1 MPIISNLT
9 EYLKKLEVLTPFQK
23 PLSDIPNEDYKL
35 DVLDINETLPI
46 AKAPIQFIGSLNMG
60 PHLFVYNDP
69 DDSGRELEQ
78 DEHDIVS
85 TQDSQDEVLIVPNYD
100 THAIIQYGLA
110 VSVKA
115 GVSNEQLGFL
125 FSGSANVRVNTY
137 KQHPKTY
144 SLLKATTQDFKSFP
158 WIFNIQ
164 ELKDLK
170 NNEACTLQFAG
181 ELKSSLE
188 VSWSDLYSGSLLG
201 VSSMLNA
208 QAPLTI
214 EVDAGATVQFNFGIQ
229 DDFVLVIKKVSGTT
243 YKVGVKKNKM
253 QSLGAGAKIGF
264 SASLAEKSQGVLEQI
279 LNSLL
284 EQYLQKGKEEIATV
298 LAKPKIADLVQ
309 KEQDTLKMIMET
321 MGYTGPT
328 DKIAEIKAEWEKY
341 LTKIRETIQKVAT
354 AKIEA
359 GVNFEYSQIKTENCF
374 LLGEFS
380 VDALEKYH
388 SDLIK
393 FNMVSILNDQDPGV
407 KINKFLEEK
416 SFQRKRGFGFDLKF
430 GEKGLGLDF
439 ESTIEILTR
448 KNEKPGFL
456 YVSTKSG
463 KSYEGEFLGDKFKW
477 IAGLQ
482 AGTKD
487 FVKDPKISDLNF
499 KQYLGFEWSEKNRLE
514 KKIINKIVDTSILWG
529 LISGDERADAQKKLI
544 DELKTKKAKNITV
557 SLNIEIP
564 EDTFK
569 EIIRTIYEVKQ
580 RSLKNFHSILSF
592 ALAACMFNKDDSIR
606 DRIDKHGNNFL
617 EYLTRPSY
625 NLSEELKVYAGY
637 INQSQIG
644 QLNNAIDIIIN
655 RGGESFSEDSLKKI
669 IKGFNKFHNNI
680 YRVKVL
686 GFLLF
691 YYARIAGRG
700 AEIEP
705 SLKITYTKDD
715 KEKVINMVQNPNAQF
730 LNF

>member
-1 MPIISNLT
+1 MPVISNLT

-23 PLSDIPNEDYKL
+23 PLSEIPNEDYKL
-35 DVLDINETLPI
+35 EVLDINETLSI
-46 AKAPIQFIGSLNMG
+46 ARASIQFIGSLNIG
-60 PHLFVYNDP
+60 PHLFVFNDP
-69 DDSGRELEQ
+69 DDSSRELDQ
-78 DEHDIVS
+78 DEHDIVNP
-85 TQDSQDEVLIVPNYD
+85 QDSQDEVLIVPNYD
-100 THAIIQYGLA
+100 THAIIQYGLG
-110 VSVKA
+110 VSIKA
-115 GVSNEQLGFL
+115 GISNEQLGFL

-137 KQHPKTY
+137 KQHPKTQ

-158 WIFNIQ
+158 WIFKIQ

-201 VSSMLNA
+201 VSSLLNA

-214 EVDAGATVQFNFGIQ
+214 EVDAGATIQFDFGIQ
-229 DDFVLVIKKVSGTT
+229 DDFILVIKKVSGTT

-253 QSLGAGAKIGF
+253 QSIGAGAKIGF
-264 SASLAEKSQGVLEQI
+264 SASLSAKSQGVLEQI

-284 EQYLQKGKEEIATV
+284 EQYLQKGKEEIASV
-298 LAKPKIADLVQ
+298 LAKSKIADLVQ

-328 DKIAEIKAEWEKY
+328 DKIEEIKAEWEKY

-354 AKIEA
+354 SKIEA

-374 LLGEFS
+374 LIGEFS

-388 SDLIK
+388 GDLIK

-439 ESTIEILTR
+439 ESKIEILTR

-456 YVSTKSG
+456 YVSTKSD
-463 KSYEGEFLGDKFKW
+463 KSYEGEFFGEKFKW

-499 KQYLGFEWSEKNRLE
+499 KQYLGFEWSENKKLE
-514 KKIINKIVDTSILWG
+514 ENEINKIVDTSILWG
-529 LISGDERADAQKKLI
+529 LINGYDRADAYKKLSE
-544 DELKTKKAKNITV
+544 ELKTRKAKNITV

-569 EIIRTIYEVKQ
+569 EIIRTIYEVKN
-580 RSLKNFHSILSF
+580 RSLTNYYSNLSL
-592 ALAACMFNKDDSIR
+592 ALAACMFSKKEPIR
-606 DRIDKHGNNFL
+606 DRIEKHGKNFFD
-617 EYLTRPSY
+617 YLTIPTY
-625 NLSEELKVYAGY
+625 HLSDDLKVYSGY
-637 INQSQIG
+637 INQSHIG
-644 QLNNAIDIIIN
+644 QLNNAIDMMIN
-655 RGGESFSEDSLKKI
+655 RGGESFSEDGLKKI

-691 YYARIAGRG
+691 HFARIAGRA

-705 SLKITYTKDD
+705 SLKITYTKDNE
-715 KEKVINMVQNPNAQF
+715 EKVINMVQN
-730 LNF
+730 LNPQYLNY

>member
-1 MPIISNLT
+1 
-9 EYLKKLEVLTPFQK
+9 
-23 PLSDIPNEDYKL
+23 
-35 DVLDINETLPI
+35 
-46 AKAPIQFIGSLNMG
+46 
-60 PHLFVYNDP
+60 
-69 DDSGRELEQ
+69 
-78 DEHDIVS
+78 
-85 TQDSQDEVLIVPNYD
+85 
-100 THAIIQYGLA
+100 
-110 VSVKA
+110 
-115 GVSNEQLGFL
+115 
-125 FSGSANVRVNTY
+125 
-137 KQHPKTY
+137 
-144 SLLKATTQDFKSFP
+144 
-158 WIFNIQ
+158 
-164 ELKDLK
+164 
-170 NNEACTLQFAG
+170 
-181 ELKSSLE
+181 
-188 VSWSDLYSGSLLG
+188 
-201 VSSMLNA
+201 
-208 QAPLTI
+208 
-214 EVDAGATVQFNFGIQ
+214 
-229 DDFVLVIKKVSGTT
+229 
-243 YKVGVKKNKM
+243 
-253 QSLGAGAKIGF
+253 
-264 SASLAEKSQGVLEQI
+264 
-279 LNSLL
+279 
-284 EQYLQKGKEEIATV
+284 
-298 LAKPKIADLVQ
+298 
-309 KEQDTLKMIMET
+309 
-321 MGYTGPT
+321 
-328 DKIAEIKAEWEKY
+328 
-341 LTKIRETIQKVAT
+341 
-354 AKIEA
+354 
-359 GVNFEYSQIKTENCF
+359 
-374 LLGEFS
+374 
-380 VDALEKYH
+380 
-388 SDLIK
+388 
-393 FNMVSILNDQDPGV
+393 MVSILNDQDPGV

-691 YYARIAGRG
+691 HFARIAGRA

-705 SLKITYTKDD
+705 SLKITYTKNG
-715 KEKVINMVQNPNAQF
+715 KEKVINMVQN
-730 LNF
+730 LNPQYLNY